1 MPDFSSPTVLVV
13 SADQTRTLSV
23 NPRLLYNLK
32 PLLTGLV
39 LAVTI
44 LGTGL
49 TALGICYWSERRQLT
64 ATTHELQ
71 QKVVD
76 LQNFT
81 SAEIN
86 AKIQVVYS
94 QVREWLV
101 T

>member
-44 LGTGL
+44 LGTVL
-49 TALGICYWSERRQLT
+49 TALIGIYYFKEPAT
-64 ATTHELQ
+64 AIKMVSMGLIVIGVMGLH
-71 QKVVD
+71 
-76 LQNFT
+76 
-81 SAEIN
+81 SASR
-86 AKIQVVYS
+86 VGH
-94 QVREWLV
+94 
-101 T
+101 